1 MGRVAKHPGNQ
12 TEGSAELNSLPKPK
26 AILFDLDDTIL
37 DEEGSVGPSWRTVCA
52 DIAAQVPGL
61 DQVALLE
68 TISRERDWYWSDPD
82 RHRIGRTNPI
92 EANQGIIHRSLKT
105 LGHDLPA
112 LARSSSISY
121 RAMRLAATQ
130 PFAGAIDTLVGLN
143 QIGVRMALITNG
155 NGSGQR
161 AKVDRFGLEKLFQNI
176 LIEGEFGCGKPDP
189 RVYRTS
195 MQALGSRPADTWMV
209 GDNFEWEV
217 AVPQRLGLATI
228 WVDRWG
234 GGIPSGATVQPSHI
248 VRSVTE
254 VLPLAIEAM
263 DTK

>member
-1 MGRVAKHPGNQ
+1 M
-12 TEGSAELNSLPKPK
+12 NSLPKPK

-37 DEEGSVGPSWRTVCA
+37 DEEGSVVPSWSAACA
-52 DIAAQVPGL
+52 DIAAQVPDL

-68 TISRERDWYWSDPD
+68 TISRERDWYWSDQE

-92 EANQGIIHRSLKT
+92 EANQGIIHRSLKR

-112 LARSSSISY
+112 LARSAAIGY
-121 RAMRLAATQ
+121 RRIRFDQTR
-130 PFAGAIDTLVGLN
+130 PFPGAVETLVGIH
-143 QIGVRMALITNG
+143 QIGLRLGLITNG
-155 NGSGQR
+155 NGVVQR
-161 AKVDRFGLEKLFQNI
+161 AKVDRFGLGNLFHNV

-195 MQALGSRPADTWMV
+195 MRALGCRPADTWMV
-209 GDNFEWEV
+209 GDNYEWEV

-228 WVDRWG
+228 WVDRWSDG
-234 GGIPSGATVQPSHI
+234 LPAGAKFQPSWT

-254 VLPLAIEAM
+254 VLPLAIDAM
-263 DTK
+263 ETE